1 MANKWILFVKKWS
14 AKNNMS
20 YGCAISK
27 PECKAAYKKEYPSK
41 QEETFREA
49 IERGNME
56 DEDYNIKTSTK
67 KEYSKQ
73 EEKFREAIERGNM
86 EDEDRDIKD
95 KKDKI
100 DFPNLLSLLNKINVK
115 TNDSSKDLSEF
126 KKLHL
131 DDLHKKFM
139 KNQLNERDEN
149 QYVSLLSKFR
159 KKQLQNYEWTLGV
172 MLNK

>member
-41 QEETFREA
+41 QEET
-49 IERGNME
+49 
-56 DEDYNIKTSTK
+56 
-67 KEYSKQ
+67 
-73 EEKFREAIERGNM
+73 FREAIERGNM